1 MKRKEVLELLRDAIS
16 SRLNGLHTEMNELRE
31 GLAADTKSTSGDK
44 HETSRAMNQL
54 EQERLG
60 KLIDQTE
67 QMRNAVIQL
76 FKSTS
81 GSGIQN
87 GSLVRLNGAYYLLA
101 VAFGKLR
108 VNDEEVFV
116 LSPAS
121 PIGAELLGKASGD
134 TISFNG
140 KHLMIED
147 VV

>member
-1 MKRKEVLELLRDAIS
+1 MERKEALESLRYAIS
-16 SRLNGLHTEMNELRE
+16 SRLKELHKEMNELRE

-67 QMRNAVIQL
+67 QMLNTTSQL
-76 FKSTS
+76 AQSS
-81 GSGIQN
+81 QGSMIQN
-87 GSLVRLNGAYYLLA
+87 GSLLRLNGAYYLLA
-101 VAFGKLR
+101 VAHGKLK
-108 VNDEEVFV
+108 VNNIEVFV

-121 PIGAELLGKASGD
+121 PIGNALLGKTYGE

-140 KHLMIED
+140 RSIVIEE
-147 VV
+147 VH